1 MYIIHIM
8 PTCKIKLIVNKVQSF
23 FLSDKKLYLYNNIW
37 HNSRYSYFSSFLALI
52 RVSNI
57 FLMECW
63 PQLPLSMT
71 WHSRQMIPV
80 IKTLHWPTSVFILLL
95 GKYVYKII
103 TLEQDI
109 DIPAKYLSLV
119 RFYTMRFIMTWW
131 KYIW

>member
-1 MYIIHIM
+1 M

-23 FLSDKKLYLYNNIW
+23 LLSDKKLYLYNNIW
-37 HNSRYSYFSSFLALI
+37 HTLRYSYFSNFLALI

-63 PQLPLSMT
+63 PQLPLSIT

-95 GKYVYKII
+95 GKYVIKII
-103 TLEQDI
+103 TLEQEFVHTCKIFEFCKILYHEVYHDLMEI
-109 DIPAKYLSLV
+109 YMIICY
-119 RFYTMRFIMTWW
+119 
-131 KYIW
+131 